1 MCFFKVDGVVKIG
14 LFNRLIILFFGCC
27 LIASQG
33 SSALAESKTIHLS
46 KPQVMASYR
55 SRPVA
60 LKNGGRLMLVSPR
73 EWFWLAEKLSIQLQK
88 AHAHYTKLFGPIPP
102 VETTLKLIDAGVFYR
117 ETGAPSWTNA
127 LYYKGVMSIPL
138 NFEEPVDMD
147 ELFRSVSHEYTHAV
161 INALSA
167 GRTPGWLD
175 EGLAQEAEGDVNPA
189 LEPSLKKWLFFNAP
203 ISLDLLQGGFTK
215 LENRM
220 VAPAYGQSLYAARVV
235 VNTFGFENLR
245 SYFDNLRAGKPK
257 PEAFRAA
264 FGISEAGFEEAFG
277 KYVKRWAYGGNN
289 KVEVVKHSPSDV
301 KRKNSDPIRGELGR

>member
-1 MCFFKVDGVVKIG
+1 
-14 LFNRLIILFFGCC
+14 
-27 LIASQG
+27 
-33 SSALAESKTIHLS
+33 
-46 KPQVMASYR
+46 
-55 SRPVA
+55 
-60 LKNGGRLMLVSPR
+60 MLVSPK

-102 VETTLKLIDAGVFYR
+102 VETTLKLIDADVFYR

-189 LEPSLKKWLFFNAP
+189 LEPSLKKWLFFNSP

-235 VNTFGFENLR
+235 VNTFGFKNLR
-245 SYFDNLRAGKPK
+245 EYFDNLRAGKAK

-277 KYVKRWAYGGNN
+277 KYVKRWAYGTPS
-289 KVEVVKHSPSDV
+289 KVEVAKHSPSN
-301 KRKNSDPIRGELGR
+301 RKGDNDPIRGELGREN